1 MKDVTEFPATD
12 AAAIP
17 QPSSL
22 LASLQACAASP
33 GHFDELRGR
42 ATPKFA
48 PEAAPGVPDATNY
61 VADGASFTGAWG
73 QFFAQAQAQGGTDLK
88 QRAAGLARQLC
99 DNGVS
104 HNVYADQDGSQ
115 RPASVNL
122 FPLIIEPDSWQQI
135 EAGVLQR
142 MRLLERVMVDIYGP
156 QQLLAQGLL
165 PPALVLGNPGYLRA
179 MHGVAPV
186 GGNHLHTA
194 AFDLA
199 RGPDSNWWLV
209 SQHCQAPSGLGY
221 LLENRQAV
229 SSQFAPA
236 MEALRVQHPASTYRA
251 LLDGLKKMSP
261 AGVDSHLALLTPGP
275 YNKHYSEHACLARY
289 LGLTLVE
296 GCDLLVRDER
306 LYLKTIKGLVP
317 VHGLLKCVDDQYLD
331 PLELRADSSLGVA
344 GLLQAIRAGHVLVA
358 NAPGSVVLESPALLG
373 FLPAMCRHLLGQELQ
388 LPALPTWWCGEPSAM
403 AQALPRLHDSV
414 IQPTYS
420 GSPNHVSFAGV
431 AGRSL
436 SARELDEWAARVRQ
450 QNEEYTVQAGV
461 PQSQMPTWQAA
472 CAAGAATGAADGE
485 SGATGQLA
493 SRSVMLRVFAVADG
507 PQSWRVLPGG
517 LARVASTS
525 ADLVTLQQG
534 GSSADVW
541 ALRRGEHDANSLP
554 SPGPGPMAPRN
565 QLLSSRA
572 AENFYWLGRY
582 TARAAHAIRLAR
594 LTLECLNGETPL
606 TPPLLLWL
614 GDMAQ
619 ANTLVLPG
627 VPLKLQAQR
636 VFERALISS
645 LASTDGA
652 TSVGYNLRALK
663 MAASTVRERLSDA
676 HWRAIVQAEQ
686 ELFARGAAQ
695 AQGADCSAPQAL
707 RLLQM
712 ASEHMAAISGAPLD
726 RSDRDDGW
734 RWLDLGR
741 QIERLGFLAASLASG
756 INTGALHTDGGVA
769 AMMALFDS
777 NRSLHLQGQQ
787 GRDLGALIELWVHQR
802 DNPHSLAWVA
812 HTLRELLAKLTEAE
826 PLELGAWSRRVP
838 DPAAWRLAQ
847 WREASPD
854 HSTPG
859 SAADTEAPTATGGF
873 LALDDLLRHYTAAAF
888 AVSDEISTRYFSRA
902 MELRQS
908 VAGR

>member
-1 MKDVTEFPATD
+1 
-12 AAAIP
+12 
-17 QPSSL
+17 
-22 LASLQACAASP
+22 
-33 GHFDELRGR
+33 
-42 ATPKFA
+42 
-48 PEAAPGVPDATNY
+48 
-61 VADGASFTGAWG
+61 
-73 QFFAQAQAQGGTDLK
+73 
-88 QRAAGLARQLC
+88 
-99 DNGVS
+99 
-104 HNVYADQDGSQ
+104 
-115 RPASVNL
+115 
-122 FPLIIEPDSWQQI
+122 
-135 EAGVLQR
+135 
-142 MRLLERVMVDIYGP
+142 MVDIYGP

-165 PPALVLGNPGYLRA
+165 PPALVLGHPGYLRA
-179 MHGVAPV
+179 MHGVQPV
-186 GGNHLHTA
+186 GGNHLHIA

-199 RGPDSNWWLV
+199 RGPNGNWCLV
-209 SQHCQAPSGLGY
+209 SQHCQAPIGLGY

-236 MEALRVQHPASTYRA
+236 LQALRVQHPASTYRA
-251 LLDGLKKMSP
+251 LLDGLKQMSP
-261 AGVDSHLALLTPGP
+261 AGADSHLALLTPGP
-275 YNKHYSEHACLARY
+275 YHENYFEHACLARY

-296 GCDLLVRDER
+296 GSDLLVRDER

-344 GLLQAIRAGHVLVA
+344 GLLQAIRAGNVMLA

-373 FLPAMCRHLLGQELQ
+373 FLPAVSRHLLGQELQ
-388 LPALPTWWCGEPSAM
+388 LPALPTWWCGEQSAM
-403 AQALPRLHDSV
+403 DQALPRLHDSV
-414 IQPTYS
+414 IQPTYP

-450 QNEEYTVQAGV
+450 QSEEYTVQACV

-472 CAAGAATGAADGE
+472 CAPGAATGAAAGE

-525 ADLVTLQQG
+525 ADMVTMQQG
-534 GSSADVW
+534 GSYADVW
-541 ALRRGEHDANSLP
+541 ALSRGDAAPAAWLQ
-554 SPGPGPMAPRN
+554 PGLGPLAPRN
-565 QLLSSRA
+565 QLLSSRV

-582 TARAAHAIRLAR
+582 SARAGHAIRLAR

-627 VPLKLQAQR
+627 VPLGLRAHR

-663 MAASTVRERLSDA
+663 MAASTVRERLSGA
-676 HWRAIVQAEQ
+676 HWRVIVQAEQ
-686 ELFARGAAQ
+686 ELFAGCAEP

-707 RLLQM
+707 RLLQT
-712 ASEHMAAISGAPLD
+712 ASEHIAAISGAPLD
-726 RSDRDDGW
+726 RSDHDDGW
-734 RWLDLGR
+734 RWLDLGH

-769 AMMALFDS
+769 AMLALFDS
-777 NRSLHLQGQQ
+777 NRSLHAHGQPGQ
-787 GRDLGALIELWVHQR
+787 DLGVLIELLVHQR

-812 HTLRELLAKLTEAE
+812 HSLRERLAKLADAE
-826 PLELGAWSRRVP
+826 PVELGAWSRRVP

-854 HSTPG
+854 HNTPG
-859 SAADTEAPTATGGF
+859 TAADTEALTATGGF

-888 AVSDEISTRYFSRA
+888 AVSDAISTRYFTRA
-902 MELRQS
+902 MEPRQS
-908 VAGR
+908 VAG